1 MRILIAASTFPR
13 RTGDDL
19 PRFVLDLSLA
29 LQAHGH
35 TVVALVPDAEGL
47 PAHERWGELEIHR
60 FRYFWPRRL
69 QRLAYGAGMSGN
81 LRRQPITWLQPLP
94 YLWRLCAA
102 TRSLAREARI
112 DVVNSHWL
120 LPQGLGVA
128 LARGRQG
135 GFRHVATLHGGD
147 AHLLRRLPG
156 GGGLARYTLRRSDA
170 VIAVSSN
177 VRRQLEQATGHD
189 SGARLQPMGVDLQ
202 GFRDAPTT
210 QERPF
215 PQGYLLFVGRLIPIK
230 GVAVLLEALAAL
242 RARNP
247 GLGLVVIGDGPEGP
261 ALRERARALGLAEAV
276 RFQGGLP
283 HDEIAPWLRGCRA
296 AVVPSV
302 VRPGGRA
309 EGMPTVIPEA
319 LAAGAR
325 VVASHAGGVTDILED
340 GRNAWLAAPG
350 DPADLARRIQ
360 AALEERADS
369 PLLLRAAATAETL
382 DWSRVAENYLG
393 VFEEVLGRGDPGQ

>member
-13 RTGDDL
+13 SAADDM

-29 LQAHGH
+29 LQRRGH
-35 TVVALVPDAEGL
+35 RVVALVPDAAGL
-47 PAHERWGELEIHR
+47 PARQQLEGVEVRR

-69 QRLAYGAGMSGN
+69 QGLAYGAGMSGN
-81 LRRQPITWLQPLP
+81 LRHHPSIWLQPLP

-102 TRSLAREARI
+102 TRALAREERI

-120 LPQGLGVA
+120 LPQGLAVA
-128 LARGRQG
+128 LARGRAAK
-135 GFRHVATLHGGD
+135 FRHVATLHGGD
-147 AHLLRRLPG
+147 AHLFGRLPG
-156 GGGLARYTLRRSDA
+156 GGALGRYVLHRTDA

-177 VRRQLEQATGHD
+177 IRERLELATGND

-202 GFRDAPTT
+202 SFRDAPPTA
-210 QERPF
+210 ERPF

-230 GVAVLLEALAAL
+230 GVEVLLRALAAL
-242 RARNP
+242 REENP

-261 ALRERARALGLAEAV
+261 ALRELASELGLRGAV
-276 RFQGGLP
+276 RFLGGRP
-283 HDEIAPWLRGCRA
+283 HEEIAPWLRGCRV

-325 VVASHAGGVTDILED
+325 IVASQAGGVTDILED
-340 GRNAWLAAPG
+340 GRNAWLARPRDPEHHAARVQAPLNRG
-350 DPADLARRIQ
+350 
-360 AALEERADS
+360 
-369 PLLLRAAATAETL
+369 
-382 DWSRVAENYLG
+382 
-393 VFEEVLGRGDPGQ
+393 VLGNG

>member
-1 MRILIAASTFPR
+1 
-13 RTGDDL
+13 
-19 PRFVLDLSLA
+19 
-29 LQAHGH
+29 
-35 TVVALVPDAEGL
+35 
-47 PAHERWGELEIHR
+47 
-60 FRYFWPRRL
+60 
-69 QRLAYGAGMSGN
+69 MSGN
-81 LRRQPITWLQPLP
+81 LRRHPITWLQPLP
-94 YLWRLCAA
+94 YIWRLRAA
-102 TRSLAREARI
+102 ARALAREARI

-128 LARGRQG
+128 LARGHQAD
-135 GFRHVATLHGGD
+135 FQHVATLHGGD

-156 GGGLARYTLRRSDA
+156 GGGLARYTLRRTNA
-170 VIAVSSN
+170 VIAVSTN
-177 VRRQLEQATGHD
+177 VREQLERATGRD

-202 GFRDAPTT
+202 GFRDAPPAP
-210 QERPF
+210 ERPF

-230 GVAVLLEALAAL
+230 GVAVLLEALAIL
-242 RARNP
+242 RASNP

-261 ALRERARALGLAEAV
+261 VLRERARSLGLAEAV
-276 RFQGGLP
+276 KFLGGRP

-325 VVASHAGGVTDILED
+325 VVASRAGGVTDILED
-340 GRNAWLAAPG
+340 GHNAWLASPG

-369 PLLLRAAATAETL
+369 PLLRRAAASAEDL
-382 DWSRVAENYLG
+382 DWSRVAENYLSI
-393 VFEEVLGRGDPGQ
+393 FDQALARGAVST